1 MSQLNYLN
9 LGCGHHFHPDWT
21 NVDFLAT
28 GEGVIVHN
36 LLKGI
41 PFEDNHFEVV
51 YHSHVLEH
59 FSRTD
64 AVRFIQECYRVL
76 KPGGVLRIAI
86 PDLEQIT
93 DQYKR
98 LFQEGLQNVDSEEIA
113 ADYEWMMLEMYDQ
126 TVRNRSGG
134 QILEYLRQETLPNPE
149 FIQRRIG
156 IEGRD
161 IRIKYRTDEKTLKKE
176 KLRLKLEKLARF
188 FLGKHFDYYRIGRL
202 RLHGE
207 IHQWMYDRYSLTRL
221 LKRSGFKDIVKRSA
235 EESSIP
241 DWTSFGLEITDGVIR
256 KPDSLF
262 MEAKK

>member
-1 MSQLNYLN
+1 MSKYNYLN
-9 LGCGHHFHPDWT
+9 LGCGHHFHEGWT
-21 NVDFLAT
+21 NVDFLST
-28 GEGVIVHN
+28 GESVIQHN
-36 LLKGI
+36 LLKGV
-41 PFEDNHFEVV
+41 PFGDNHFEVV

-64 AVRFIQECYRVL
+64 AINFIQECYRVL
-76 KPGGVLRIAI
+76 KPGGIIRIAI

-93 DQYKR
+93 DNYKR
-98 LFQEGLQNVDSEEIA
+98 LFKKGLENIDSEEIA

-126 TVRNRSGG
+126 TVRNQSGG
-134 QILEYLRQETLPNPE
+134 QILEYLRQEKMPNPA
-149 FIQRRIG
+149 FVQQRIG

-161 IRIKYRTDEKTLKKE
+161 IRTKYLTDEKVLKKE
-176 KLRLKLEKLARF
+176 KLRHKIENIARF

-221 LKRSGFKDIVKRSA
+221 LKKCGFKEIIPQTADS
-235 EESSIP
+235 SSIK
-241 DWTSFGLEITDGVIR
+241 DWATFGLEYTDGVVR

-262 MEAKK
+262 IEARK